1 MKHIAVLTSGG
12 DSPGMNAA
20 VRAVVRSALAQD
32 LRVYGVKRGYDGLI
46 RGDIIEL
53 DSMSVSD
60 TIQAG
65 GTFLGSARSEEF
77 LTPEGQ
83 KKALDNL
90 KYHGIE
96 GVAVVGGDGSFRG
109 AHALHELG
117 MKVVGIPGTIDN
129 DIVGTTVTIGFD
141 TAVNTVIDA
150 VSKLRDTASAHNRI
164 FVVEVMGRHAGW
176 IALYS
181 AIAGGADVVLIPEV
195 PFDYAKVVESVKRG
209 FALGKTYTIIIVAE
223 GAASGYDVQKSLS
236 DQLGKEHDIRVTILG
251 HVQRG
256 GAPSA
261 QDRILAS
268 RLGAAAVTFLLQGK
282 SDVMAGMEHEKVV
295 ASTLDAVFTGK
306 RTIDK
311 KLYELADVLST

>member
-20 VRAVVRSALAQD
+20 VRAVVRAALADD
-32 LRVYGVKRGYDGLI
+32 LAVFGVKRGYDGLI
-46 RGDIIEL
+46 KGAIAAL
-53 DSMSVSD
+53 DSMSVSN
-60 TIQAG
+60 TIQEG

-83 KKALDNL
+83 AKALDNL

-109 AHALHELG
+109 AHVLHEMG
-117 MKVVGIPGTIDN
+117 VKVVGIPGTIDN
-129 DIVGTTVTIGFD
+129 DIVGTSVTIGFD
-141 TAVNTVIDA
+141 TAVNTIIDA

-164 FVVEVMGRHAGW
+164 FIVEVMGRHAGW
-176 IALYS
+176 LALYS

-195 PFDYAKVVESVKRG
+195 PFDYPKIVESVKRG

-236 DQLGKEHDIRVTILG
+236 DKLGKEHDIRVTILG

-256 GAPSA
+256 GSPSA

-268 RLGAAAVTFLLQGK
+268 RLGAAAVQHLMQGK
-282 SDVMAGMEHEKVV
+282 SDIMVGMEHDKIVTSPLE
-295 ASTLDAVFTGK
+295 AVFGGK